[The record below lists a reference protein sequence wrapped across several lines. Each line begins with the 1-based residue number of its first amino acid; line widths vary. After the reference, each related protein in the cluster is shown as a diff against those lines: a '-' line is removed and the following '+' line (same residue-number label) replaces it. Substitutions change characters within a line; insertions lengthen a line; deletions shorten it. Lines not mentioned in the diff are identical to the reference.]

1 MKDYFKDTSNL
12 ISFGLALVPA
22 ILLFVFAPTK
32 KVPYA
37 IFAILVLLC
46 MLSLW
51 IAFKSR
57 LDLHDATSLPTM
69 VPVAFSQ
76 GRYLCSPRGI
86 LVVDS
91 VVQFFSVSDQ
101 IETPACYG
109 YVETIGHHGYAQ
121 IVPIN
126 SGDDKL
132 PVALSQ
138 IIIRPLLL
146 SKDQLYLIP
155 SNPQEVNHE

>member
-22 ILLFVFAPTK
+22 VLLFVFAPTE
-32 KVPYA
+32 KVPYSV
-37 IFAILVLLC
+37 FAILVLIC

-51 IAFKSR
+51 IAIKSR
-57 LDLHDATSLPTM
+57 LDLHDATPLQAM
-69 VPVAFSQ
+69 VPIAFSQ
-76 GRYLCSPRGI
+76 GRYLCSPGGI
-86 LVVDS
+86 LVIDS
-91 VVQFFSVSDQ
+91 VVQFFSVSNQ
-101 IETPACYG
+101 IETFVCFG

-132 PVALSQ
+132 PASLSQ
-138 IIIRPLLL
+138 IIIHPLLL

-155 SNPQEVNHE
+155 SNSQEVNHG